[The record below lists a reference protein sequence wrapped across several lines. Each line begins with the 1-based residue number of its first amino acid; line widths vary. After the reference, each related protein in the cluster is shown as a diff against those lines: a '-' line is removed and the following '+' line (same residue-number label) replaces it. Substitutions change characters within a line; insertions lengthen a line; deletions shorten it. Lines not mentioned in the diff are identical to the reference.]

1 MFTNGAVPS
10 LFLAVA
16 IASNGSIAMAG
27 SSAAKP
33 ATQTSSA
40 SKAAPASWVDPF
52 DEPSPPVKPGAR
64 PAAAAPAKPGATTP
78 APVKPGARPAAAAP
92 AKPGATTPAPVKPRA
107 TTPPPV
113 KPGAT
118 TAAPVKPGATAAAP
132 AKREVAA
139 AAPPAQSLPS
149 KELEVFMKAFEGRWK
164 CSTNFPAGSLGPGSQ
179 PISARTDLSIKKE
192 FGGFSWHGEFKLA
205 KTAITSATRGVFQ
218 IGYAA
223 GPKQATFLSY
233 DSVGS
238 AMMGAGTLAG
248 DSVTFAEEGFLKGTK
263 VSVRETLAAKGPRK
277 LFHKFEIE
285 QGHGYQVVAEDTCM
299 K

>member
-40 SKAAPASWVDPF
+40 SKAAPVSWVDPF
-52 DEPSPPVKPGAR
+52 DEPSP
-64 PAAAAPAKPGATTP
+64 
-78 APVKPGARPAAAAP
+78 PVKPGARPAAAAP

-205 KTAITSATRGVFQ
+205 KTAITSATSGVFQ

-277 LFHKFEIE
+277 LSHKFEIE
-285 QGHGYQVVAEDTCM
+285 QGHGYQVIAEDICM

>member
-1 MFTNGAVPS
+1 MSV
-10 LFLAVA
+10 
-16 IASNGSIAMAG
+16 
-27 SSAAKP
+27 
-33 ATQTSSA
+33 
-40 SKAAPASWVDPF
+40 SWVDPF
-52 DEPSPPVKPGAR
+52 AEPSP
-64 PAAAAPAKPGATTP
+64 
-78 APVKPGARPAAAAP
+78 PVKPGARPAAAAP

-118 TAAPVKPGATAAAP
+118 AAAP
-132 AKREVAA
+132 AKLEVAA

-179 PISARTDLSIKKE
+179 PIGARTDLSIKKE

-205 KTAITSATRGVFQ
+205 KTANTSATSGVFQ

-238 AMMGAGTLAG
+238 AMMGAGALVG

-263 VSVRETLAAKGPRK
+263 VRVRETLAVKGPRK

-285 QGHGYQVVAEDTCM
+285 QGHGYQVIAEDTCM

>member
-27 SSAAKP
+27 SSATKP

-40 SKAAPASWVDPF
+40 SKAAPAAMSVSWVDPF
-52 DEPSPPVKPGAR
+52 DEPSP
-64 PAAAAPAKPGATTP
+64 
-78 APVKPGARPAAAAP
+78 PVKPGARPAAAAP

-132 AKREVAA
+132 AKLEVAA

-205 KTAITSATRGVFQ
+205 KTAITSATSGVFQ

-285 QGHGYQVVAEDTCM
+285 QGHGYQVIAEDTCM

>member
-16 IASNGSIAMAG
+16 IASNGSIAMEG
-27 SSAAKP
+27 SSATKP

-40 SKAAPASWVDPF
+40 SKAAPAAMSVSWVDPF
-52 DEPSPPVKPGAR
+52 YEPSPPVKPGAR

-78 APVKPGARPAAAAP
+78 APVKA
-92 AKPGATTPAPVKPRA
+92 RA

-132 AKREVAA
+132 AKLEVAA

-205 KTAITSATRGVFQ
+205 KTAITSATSGVFQ

-277 LFHKFEIE
+277 LSHKFEIE
-285 QGHGYQVVAEDTCM
+285 QGHGYQVIAEDICM

>member
-40 SKAAPASWVDPF
+40 SKAAPVSWVDPF
-52 DEPSPPVKPGAR
+52 DEPSP
-64 PAAAAPAKPGATTP
+64 
-78 APVKPGARPAAAAP
+78 PVKPGARPAAAAP

-132 AKREVAA
+132 AKLEVAA

-205 KTAITSATRGVFQ
+205 KTAITSATSGVFQ

-277 LFHKFEIE
+277 LSHKFEIE
-285 QGHGYQVVAEDTCM
+285 QGHGYQVIAEDICM

>member
-1 MFTNGAVPS
+1 MFTNGAVPY
-10 LFLAVA
+10 LFLAVTS
-16 IASNGSIAMAG
+16 ASNGSIAMAG
-27 SSAAKP
+27 SSATKP

-40 SKAAPASWVDPF
+40 SKAAPAAMSVSWVDPF
-52 DEPSPPVKPGAR
+52 DEPSP
-64 PAAAAPAKPGATTP
+64 
-78 APVKPGARPAAAAP
+78 PVKPGARPAAAAP

-132 AKREVAA
+132 AKLEVAA

-248 DSVTFAEEGFLKGTK
+248 DSITFAEEGFLKGTK

-285 QGHGYQVVAEDTCM
+285 QGHGYQVIAEDTCM

>member
-27 SSAAKP
+27 SSATKP

-40 SKAAPASWVDPF
+40 SKAAPAAMSVSWVDPF

-64 PAAAAPAKPGATTP
+64 PAAAAPAKPGATS
-78 APVKPGARPAAAAP
+78 
-92 AKPGATTPAPVKPRA
+92 PAPVKPRA

-132 AKREVAA
+132 AKLEVAA
-139 AAPPAQSLPS
+139 AAPPAQGLPS
-149 KELEVFMKAFEGRWK
+149 KELEAFMKAFEGRWK

-205 KTAITSATRGVFQ
+205 KTAITSATSGVFQ

-248 DSVTFAEEGFLKGTK
+248 DAVTFAEEGFLKGTK

-285 QGHGYQVVAEDTCM
+285 QGHGYQVIAEDTCM

>member
-40 SKAAPASWVDPF
+40 SKAAPVSWVDPF

-78 APVKPGARPAAAAP
+78 APVKL
-92 AKPGATTPAPVKPRA
+92 
-107 TTPPPV
+107 
-113 KPGAT
+113 GAT

-132 AKREVAA
+132 AKLEVAA

-205 KTAITSATRGVFQ
+205 KTAITSATSGVFQ

-285 QGHGYQVVAEDTCM
+285 QGHGYQVIAEDTCM

>member
-1 MFTNGAVPS
+1 MFTSGAVPS

-27 SSAAKP
+27 SSATKP

-40 SKAAPASWVDPF
+40 AKAAPAAMSVSWVDPF

-64 PAAAAPAKPGATTP
+64 PAAA
-78 APVKPGARPAAAAP
+78 VP

-132 AKREVAA
+132 AKLEVAA

-205 KTAITSATRGVFQ
+205 KTAITSATSGVFQ

-285 QGHGYQVVAEDTCM
+285 QGHGYQVIAEDTCM

>member
-27 SSAAKP
+27 SSATKP

-40 SKAAPASWVDPF
+40 AKAAPAAMSVSWVDPF
-52 DEPSPPVKPGAR
+52 DEPSP
-64 PAAAAPAKPGATTP
+64 
-78 APVKPGARPAAAAP
+78 PVKPGARPAAAAP

-205 KTAITSATRGVFQ
+205 KTAITSATSGVFQ

-277 LFHKFEIE
+277 LSHKFEIE
-285 QGHGYQVVAEDTCM
+285 QGHGYQVIAEDICM

>member
-1 MFTNGAVPS
+1 MFTSGAVPS

-27 SSAAKP
+27 SSATKP

-40 SKAAPASWVDPF
+40 AKAAPAAMSVSWVDPF

-64 PAAAAPAKPGATTP
+64 PAAA
-78 APVKPGARPAAAAP
+78 VP

-132 AKREVAA
+132 AKLEVAA

-179 PISARTDLSIKKE
+179 SISARTDLSIKKE

-205 KTAITSATRGVFQ
+205 KTAITSATSGVFQ

-285 QGHGYQVVAEDTCM
+285 QGHGYQVIAEDTCM

>member
-16 IASNGSIAMAG
+16 IASNGSIAMEG
-27 SSAAKP
+27 SSATKP

-40 SKAAPASWVDPF
+40 SRAAPVAMYVSWVDPF
-52 DEPSPPVKPGAR
+52 AEPSPPVKPGAR

-78 APVKPGARPAAAAP
+78 PPVKPGARPAAAAP
-92 AKPGATTPAPVKPRA
+92 AKPGATTPP
-107 TTPPPV
+107 
-113 KPGAT
+113 
-118 TAAPVKPGATAAAP
+118 PVKPGATAAAP
-132 AKREVAA
+132 AKLEVAA

-149 KELEVFMKAFEGRWK
+149 KEIEVFMKAFEGRWK

-179 PISARTDLSIKKE
+179 PISARTDLSIRKE

-205 KTAITSATRGVFQ
+205 KTAITSATSGMFQ

-238 AMMGAGTLAG
+238 AMMGAGTLVG

-263 VSVRETLAAKGPRK
+263 VRVRETLAAKGPRQ

>member
-16 IASNGSIAMAG
+16 ITSNGSIAMAG

-33 ATQTSSA
+33 ATQASSA
-40 SKAAPASWVDPF
+40 FKAAPAARSVSWVDPF

-64 PAAAAPAKPGATTP
+64 PAAAAPAKPGATTA

-92 AKPGATTPAPVKPRA
+92 AKPGATTAAPVKPGA
-107 TTPPPV
+107 TTATPV

-118 TAAPVKPGATAAAP
+118 TAAP
-132 AKREVAA
+132 AKLEVAA

-192 FGGFSWHGEFKLA
+192 FGGFSWHGEFKMA
-205 KTAITSATRGVFQ
+205 KTAITSATSGVFQ

-248 DSVTFAEEGFLKGTK
+248 DSVTFAEEGFLKGAR
-263 VSVRETLAAKGPRK
+263 VRVRETLAAKGPRK

-285 QGHGYQVVAEDTCM
+285 QGHGYQVIAEDTCI

>member
-10 LFLAVA
+10 FFLAVA

-27 SSAAKP
+27 SSAGKP
-33 ATQTSSA
+33 ATQASSA
-40 SKAAPASWVDPF
+40 SKAAPAARFVSWVDPF
-52 DEPSPPVKPGAR
+52 DEPSPPVKSGAR
-64 PAAAAPAKPGATTP
+64 PAAAAPAKPGATTAAP
-78 APVKPGARPAAAAP
+78 VKPGTRPAAAAPVKPGARPAAVA
-92 AKPGATTPAPVKPRA
+92 
-107 TTPPPV
+107 PV

-118 TAAPVKPGATAAAP
+118 TAAPVKPGATAATP
-132 AKREVAA
+132 AKLEVAA
-139 AAPPAQSLPS
+139 AAPPAQGLPS

-164 CSTNFPAGSLGPGSQ
+164 CSTNFPAGSLGTGSQ

-205 KTAITSATRGVFQ
+205 KTAITSATSGVFQ

-223 GPKQATFLSY
+223 GSKQATFLSY

-238 AMMGAGTLAG
+238 AMMGAGTLGG
-248 DSVTFAEEGFLKGTK
+248 DSVTFAEEGFLKGAK
-263 VSVRETLAAKGPRK
+263 VRVRETLAAKGPGK
-277 LFHKFEIE
+277 LSHKFEIE
-285 QGHGYQVVAEDTCM
+285 QGHGYQVIAEDTCI

>member
-27 SSAAKP
+27 SSATKP

-40 SKAAPASWVDPF
+40 SKAAPAAMSVSWVDPF
-52 DEPSPPVKPGAR
+52 DEPSP
-64 PAAAAPAKPGATTP
+64 
-78 APVKPGARPAAAAP
+78 PVKPGARPAAAAP

-132 AKREVAA
+132 AKLEVAA

-205 KTAITSATRGVFQ
+205 KTAITSATSGVFQ

-277 LFHKFEIE
+277 LSHKFEIE
-285 QGHGYQVVAEDTCM
+285 QGHGYQVIAEDTCM

>member
-40 SKAAPASWVDPF
+40 SKAAPVSWVDPF

-78 APVKPGARPAAAAP
+78 APVKP
-92 AKPGATTPAPVKPRA
+92 RA
-107 TTPPPV
+107 TTPPPVKPGTTTAAPV

-118 TAAPVKPGATAAAP
+118 TAAPVKL
-132 AKREVAA
+132 EVAA

-205 KTAITSATRGVFQ
+205 KTAITSATSGVFQ

-285 QGHGYQVVAEDTCM
+285 QGHGYQVIAEDTCM

>member
-1 MFTNGAVPS
+1 MFTNGAVPY

-27 SSAAKP
+27 SSATKP

-40 SKAAPASWVDPF
+40 AKAAPVSWVDPF
-52 DEPSPPVKPGAR
+52 DEPSP
-64 PAAAAPAKPGATTP
+64 
-78 APVKPGARPAAAAP
+78 PVKPGARPAAAAP

-179 PISARTDLSIKKE
+179 SISARTDLSIKKE

-205 KTAITSATRGVFQ
+205 KTAITSATSGVFQ

-277 LFHKFEIE
+277 LSHKFEIE
-285 QGHGYQVVAEDTCM
+285 QGHGYQVIAEDICM

>member
-27 SSAAKP
+27 SSATKP

-40 SKAAPASWVDPF
+40 SKAAPAAMSVSWVDPF
-52 DEPSPPVKPGAR
+52 DEPSP
-64 PAAAAPAKPGATTP
+64 
-78 APVKPGARPAAAAP
+78 PVKPGARPAAAAP

-132 AKREVAA
+132 AKLEVAA

-179 PISARTDLSIKKE
+179 PISARTELSIKKE

-205 KTAITSATRGVFQ
+205 KTAITSATSGVFQ

-285 QGHGYQVVAEDTCM
+285 QGHGYQVIAEDTCM

>member
-27 SSAAKP
+27 SSATKP

-78 APVKPGARPAAAAP
+78 PPV
-92 AKPGATTPAPVKPRA
+92 KPGATTPA
-107 TTPPPV
+107 PV

-118 TAAPVKPGATAAAP
+118 TAAPVKPGATTAAP
-132 AKREVAA
+132 VKLEVAA

-179 PISARTDLSIKKE
+179 PISARTDLGIRKE

-205 KTAITSATRGVFQ
+205 KTAITSATSGVFQ

-248 DSVTFAEEGFLKGTK
+248 DSITFAEEGFLKGTK

-285 QGHGYQVVAEDTCM
+285 QGHGYQVIAEDTCM

>member
-27 SSAAKP
+27 SSATKP

-40 SKAAPASWVDPF
+40 SKAAPAAMSVSWVDPF

-64 PAAAAPAKPGATTP
+64 PAAAAPAKPGATS
-78 APVKPGARPAAAAP
+78 
-92 AKPGATTPAPVKPRA
+92 PAPVKPRA

-132 AKREVAA
+132 AKLEVAA

-205 KTAITSATRGVFQ
+205 KTAITSATSGVFQ

-285 QGHGYQVVAEDTCM
+285 QGHGYQVIAEDTCM

>member
-40 SKAAPASWVDPF
+40 SKAAPAAMSASWVDPF

-64 PAAAAPAKPGATTP
+64 L
-78 APVKPGARPAAAAP
+78 AAAAP

-107 TTPPPV
+107 TAPPPV

-205 KTAITSATRGVFQ
+205 KTAITSATSGVFQ

-277 LFHKFEIE
+277 LSHKFEIE
-285 QGHGYQVVAEDTCM
+285 QGHGYQVIAEDICM

>member
-40 SKAAPASWVDPF
+40 SKAAPVSWVDPF

-78 APVKPGARPAAAAP
+78 APVKP
-92 AKPGATTPAPVKPRA
+92 RA

-113 KPGAT
+113 KPGTT

-205 KTAITSATRGVFQ
+205 KTAITSATSGVFQ

-277 LFHKFEIE
+277 LSHKFEIE
-285 QGHGYQVVAEDTCM
+285 QGHGYQVIAEDICM

>member
-1 MFTNGAVPS
+1 MSV
-10 LFLAVA
+10 
-16 IASNGSIAMAG
+16 
-27 SSAAKP
+27 
-33 ATQTSSA
+33 
-40 SKAAPASWVDPF
+40 SWVDPF

-64 PAAAAPAKPGATTP
+64 PAAAAPAKPGATS
-78 APVKPGARPAAAAP
+78 
-92 AKPGATTPAPVKPRA
+92 PAPVKPRA

-132 AKREVAA
+132 AKLEVAA
-139 AAPPAQSLPS
+139 AAPPAQGLPS
-149 KELEVFMKAFEGRWK
+149 KELEAFMKAFEGRWK

-205 KTAITSATRGVFQ
+205 KTAITSATSGVFQ

-248 DSVTFAEEGFLKGTK
+248 DAVTFAEEGFLKGTK

-285 QGHGYQVVAEDTCM
+285 QGHGYQVIAEDTCM

>member
-27 SSAAKP
+27 SSATKP

-40 SKAAPASWVDPF
+40 SKAAPAAMSVSWVDPF

-78 APVKPGARPAAAAP
+78 APVKP
-92 AKPGATTPAPVKPRA
+92 RA
-107 TTPPPV
+107 TAPPPV

-192 FGGFSWHGEFKLA
+192 FGGFSWHGEFMLA
-205 KTAITSATRGVFQ
+205 KTAITSATSGVFQ

-285 QGHGYQVVAEDTCM
+285 QGHGYQVIAEDTCM